1 MKMKMFGNLGWR
13 SLAGFAIGISMV
25 TIFGQGVLASLNATV
40 FNTSAQSLTAG
51 TLKLDLANNGNGF
64 NSSISNLVPGDVVNR
79 YVTLTNTGTLD
90 GIGLTLKTAQTGT
103 SSLINDGIA
112 PATTKALRLTVT
124 SCSVAWNAAAGTC
137 AGTSNI
143 ELAQTVIGSLTT
155 PVALANGA
163 LASSSS
169 KYLQMKIDLPD
180 QNETTINNVLPP
192 NTVQG
197 GAVNLTYTFDLAQRV
212 ATGTNS

>member
-1 MKMKMFGNLGWR
+1 MFGKLGWR

-90 GIGLTLKTAQTGT
+90 GIGLTLKT
-103 SSLINDGIA
+103 
-112 PATTKALRLTVT
+112 
-124 SCSVAWNAAAGTC
+124 
-137 AGTSNI
+137 
-143 ELAQTVIGSLTT
+143 
-155 PVALANGA
+155 
-163 LASSSS
+163 
-169 KYLQMKIDLPD
+169 
-180 QNETTINNVLPP
+180 
-192 NTVQG
+192 
-197 GAVNLTYTFDLAQRV
+197 
-212 ATGTNS
+212 